1 MSQWGGVLKRSLLM
15 CTLMLLV
22 SPAAAAENEKAAKP
36 EEVVLEEVVVVGSRH
51 SGRSAHDSPVPVD
64 VIAGDAFKHYGVTDM
79 DSLLSATVPSYNV
92 NQQPIGDAA
101 TLVRPAN
108 LRGLPPDAALVL
120 VNGKRRHRAS
130 VITFLGGGVSD
141 GSHAP
146 DLAVIPA
153 IALKHV
159 EVLRDG
165 ASAQYGSDA
174 IAGVMNFV
182 LRDAPDSGTVETRWG
197 QFYEGDGDTFHIAG
211 NLGLPLTQSG
221 FANFSFE
228 YKGADPTSRSV
239 QRGDAQALI
248 DAGNIHVRTP
258 EAQVWGAPEFH
269 YDYKFF
275 GNLGLDLGSGIEAYA
290 FGNYAERKV
299 EGGFFFR
306 NPNTREGVFVD
317 GDGNLLEIPLE
328 GGGTFS
334 FRDRF
339 PGGFTPTFGGV
350 VRDWS
355 IAFGLRGELSSDNV
369 WLDGWRYDLSAV
381 FGQHGTDF
389 FMTNTINPQLVRLGS
404 EIPTDYKPGAYTETD
419 RVFNV
424 DLSRPIDTNIFFSP
438 LNLALGLEYREEEFK
453 VEAGEP
459 NSYFVDEELARQGF
473 GVGSNGFPGFR
484 PDIGGTFNRGSYA
497 GYLDLEANVVE
508 DVLVGVAGRYEDY
521 EGFGD
526 TLNGKVAARW
536 QATDGFAVRGSVSTG
551 FRAPT
556 VGQAN
561 IRNVTTGLNDRGK
574 LADVATLPPTNP
586 VAKQKGGRPL
596 TPETSVNISTGMV
609 FDIGDLAVTID
620 YYNIKVKDRIAQTSD
635 LNLTQEDIDAL
646 LAQGIADASSF
657 SQVKFFTNDFDTTTQ
672 GIDVVA
678 TYPVKMLG
686 GDTTFTFAGNWNQT
700 KVDAFNPDIIHPEKV
715 RQLEEGLPE
724 FRFSLTADH
733 RQGPWRFLSRLH
745 YYDGFVEFFIAGSGL
760 PPTNASPRWLV
771 DAEVSYTFQSGL
783 TLAAGAENLFNTYPT
798 ENPNATILGNKYPV
812 SSPYGFNGG
821 FYYLGVSYA
830 F

>member
-1 MSQWGGVLKRSLLM
+1 MSKGRGVLKRILLM
-15 CTLMLLV
+15 SPLMLLV
-22 SPAAAAENEKAAKP
+22 SPAAAQENRGAAKP

-51 SGRSAHDSPVPVD
+51 PGRSAHDSPVPVD
-64 VIAGDAFKHYGVTDM
+64 VIVGDAFKHYGVTDM

-108 LRGLPPDAALVL
+108 LRGLPPDAVLVL
-120 VNGKRRHRAS
+120 VNGKRRHRSS

-153 IALKHV
+153 IALKRV

-182 LRDAPDSGTVETRWG
+182 LRDAPEGGAVETRWG
-197 QFYEGDGDTFHIAG
+197 QYYKGDGDTFHIAG

-248 DAGNIHVRTP
+248 DAGNTHVRTP
-258 EAQVWGAPEFH
+258 AVQVWGAPEFH

-275 GNLGLDLGSGIEAYA
+275 GNFGIDLVNGIEAYA

-306 NPNTREGVFVD
+306 NPDTQKGVFVD
-317 GDGNLLEIPLE
+317 GVGNLLEIPLE
-328 GGGTFS
+328 GGKTFS

-355 IAFGLRGELSSDNV
+355 MAFGLRGELSSDNV
-369 WLDGWRYDLSAV
+369 WLNGWRYDASAV
-381 FGQHGTDF
+381 LGQHGVDF

-404 EIPTDYKPGAYTETD
+404 DIPTDYRPGAYTETD
-419 RVFNV
+419 RVLNV
-424 DLSRPIDTNIFFSP
+424 DLSRPFDTNIFSSP
-438 LNLALGLEYREEEFK
+438 LNLALGLEYREEDFK
-453 VEAGEP
+453 IEAGEP
-459 NSYFVDEELARQGF
+459 NSHFIDEDLAKQGF
-473 GVGSNGFPGFR
+473 IIGSSGFAGFQ
-484 PDIGGTFNRGSYA
+484 PDTAGEFNRGSYA
-497 GYLDLEANVVE
+497 GYLDLEADVVE

-521 EGFGD
+521 EVFGD

-536 QATDGFAVRGSVSTG
+536 QATDSFAFRGSVSTG

-556 VGQAN
+556 VGQSN
-561 IRNVTTGLNDRGK
+561 VRNVTTSLNDEGE
-574 LADVATLPPTNP
+574 LVDTATLPPTDP

-596 TPETSVNISTGMV
+596 TPEKSVNISTGMV
-609 FDIGDLAVTID
+609 FNIGSLAVTID
-620 YYNIKVKDRIAQTSD
+620 YYNIKVKNRIAQTSE
-635 LNLTQEDIDAL
+635 LNLTPGDINAL
-646 LAQGIADASSF
+646 LAQGVTDASSF
-657 SQVKFFTNDFDTTTQ
+657 SQVRFFTNDFDTTTQ

-678 TYPVKMLG
+678 TYPVEMLG
-686 GDTTFTFAGNWNQT
+686 GNTTFTFAGNWNQT
-700 KVDAFNPDIIHPEKV
+700 KVDAFNPDIIQRDQV

-733 RQGPWRFLSRLH
+733 KWGPWRFLSRLH
-745 YYDGFVEFFIAGSGL
+745 YYDGFVDIFFPGFT
-760 PPTNASPRWLV
+760 PPINASARWLV
-771 DAEVSYTFQSGL
+771 DAEASYTFKSGL

-798 ENPNATILGNKYPV
+798 ENPNATTFGRKYAT

>member
-1 MSQWGGVLKRSLLM
+1 MKRILLISLLM
-15 CTLMLLV
+15 LLA
-22 SPAAAAENEKAAKP
+22 SPAAAEDNGKAAKP
-36 EEVVLEEVVVVGSRH
+36 EEAVLEEVVVVGSRLP
-51 SGRSAHDSPVPVD
+51 GRSALDSPVPVD
-64 VIAGDAFKHYGVTDM
+64 VILGDAFKHYGVRDM
-79 DSLLSATVPSYNV
+79 DSLLSVTVPSYNV
-92 NQQPIGDAA
+92 NQQPISDAA

-108 LRGLPPDAALVL
+108 LRGLHPDATLVL
-120 VNGKRRHRAS
+120 VNGKRRHRSS
-130 VITFLGGGVSD
+130 VITFVATGVAD

-153 IALKHV
+153 IALKRV

-182 LRDAPDSGTVETRWG
+182 LRDAPDGGAVEARWG
-197 QFYEGDGDTFHIAG
+197 QYYEGDGDTFHIAG

-258 EAQVWGAPEFH
+258 AAQVWGAPEFH

-275 GNLGLDLGSGIEAYA
+275 GNFGLDLGNGMEAYA

-299 EGGFFFR
+299 EGGFFYR
-306 NPNTREGVFVD
+306 HPDKRKGVFVD
-317 GDGNLLEIPLE
+317 GDGNPLEIPLE
-328 GGGTFS
+328 GGETFS

-355 IAFGLRGELSSDNV
+355 MAFGLRGELSSDNV

-389 FMTNTINPQLVRLGS
+389 FMTNTVNPQLARRGS

-419 RVFNV
+419 HVINI
-424 DLSRPIDTNIFFSP
+424 DLSRPFDTNTFSSP
-438 LNLALGLEYREEEFK
+438 LNLALGVEYREEEFEI
-453 VEAGEP
+453 EAGEP
-459 NSYFVDEELARQGF
+459 NSYLIDEALASQGF
-473 GVGSNGFPGFR
+473 EIGSNGFPGFSPR
-484 PDIGGTFNRGSYA
+484 IAGQNDRGSYA
-497 GYLDLEANVVE
+497 GYIDLEADVVE
-508 DVLVGVAGRYEDY
+508 DVLIGVAGRYEDY
-521 EGFGD
+521 EVFGD

-536 QATDGFAVRGSVSTG
+536 QATDGFALRGSVSTG

-556 VGQAN
+556 VGQSN
-561 IRNVTTGLNDRGK
+561 TRNVSTNLNDKGE
-574 LADVATLPPTNP
+574 LADVALLPPTDP
-586 VAKQKGGRPL
+586 IAKQKGGTPL
-596 TPETSVNISTGMV
+596 TPETSVNISAGMV
-609 FDIGDLAVTID
+609 FNIGGLAVTID
-620 YYNIKVKDRIAQTSD
+620 YYNIKVKDRIAQTSN
-635 LNLTQEDIDAL
+635 LNLTPEDIDAL
-646 LAQGIADASSF
+646 QAQGVADASSF
-657 SQVKFFTNDFDTTTQ
+657 SQVRFFTNDFDTTTQ

-678 TYPVKMLG
+678 TYPVEMLG

-700 KVDAFNPDIIHPEKV
+700 RVDAFNPDIIHPEKV

-733 RQGPWRFLSRLH
+733 QRGPWRFLSRLH
-745 YYDGFVEFFIAGSGL
+745 YYDEFVEFFFAGSGL
-760 PPTNASPRWLV
+760 PPINAGSRWLV
-771 DAEVSYTFQSGL
+771 DAEASYTFKSGL
-783 TLAAGAENLFNTYPT
+783 TLAVGAENLFNTYPT
-798 ENPNATILGNKYPV
+798 ENPNATILGQKYPS